1 MMKIQHTIIL
11 LLFIGLPMYGQSLYD
26 DPYASVPMDNGLTDY
41 QFATTPAAFTND
53 YSVPFA
59 AGDLSVLDE
68 SVAYGPR
75 KTPPPVIGGG
85 EEMPD
90 TPGFVPIGDVPL
102 GFVLLLAGIYAL
114 AIFART
120 RTYVNR
126 DLPGPSKGGAQR

>member
-11 LLFIGLPMYGQSLYD
+11 LLFIGLPMYGQGLYD
-26 DPYASVPMDNGLTDY
+26 DPYASVPMDNGLTDF
-41 QFATTPAAFTND
+41 QFATTPAAFTNE

-59 AGDLSVLDE
+59 AGDLGVIDE
-68 SVAYGPR
+68 SVTYGPR
-75 KTPPPVIGGG
+75 KIPPEIGGG
-85 EEMPD
+85 EEVPD

-120 RTYVNR
+120 RTCVNR
-126 DLPGPSKGGAQR
+126 DLPDPSKGGTQR